1 LRVTKSGKPSKPK
14 PPPNS
19 PNDEQSDDGIGFDE
33 LLKRML
39 ATPPPARVEK
49 PPDKK
54 KPA

>member
-1 LRVTKSGKPSKPK
+1 LRATKSGKPSKPK

-19 PNDEQSDDGIGFDE
+19 PNDEQSGDGIGFDE

-39 ATPPPARVEK
+39 NAPPAKTPRATG
-49 PPDKK
+49 KK